1 MKQGK
6 EEETASPSSTPSLTT
21 GQAPPTIFTPNQ
33 VLNKEASRLG
43 KGSNEKER
51 GKLTLN
57 FPERVQNLYYKY
69 MVSGQWSP
77 ILTGFVCG
85 GLSFYVGFLK

>member
-57 FPERVQNLYYKY
+57 FPERVQIH
-69 MVSGQWSP
+69 GQWSVV
-77 ILTGFVCG
+77 TYFNWFCMR
-85 GLSFYVGFLK
+85 GLSLFVGFLK